1 MITALVKNADRM
13 MSSASVLEEGIE
25 LTFVDGCSGL
35 IPFNDLPEVSAGGGL
50 KDLEL
55 PTPYE
60 VILITAEGDRYE
72 IPWDFARHY
81 CDPTYR
87 PRIEAQA
94 RQARESLG
102 SRIRERRETAGL
114 TQAEL
119 SAHAGIGRVTLTRI
133 EKGEHSPRTET
144 LTAIARA
151 LGVEV
156 EDFDL
161 AASASKSMTH
171 NDMALGQFSGCGTA
185 CMAAAQTI
193 RPTAAGTLPHA
204 CHR

>member
-1 MITALVKNADRM
+1 MVTTLVKNADRM
-13 MSSASVLEEGIE
+13 MSSASVLDEGIE
-25 LTFVDGCSGL
+25 LTFVDRCSGM
-35 IPFNDLPEVSAGGGL
+35 IPFSDLPEVAAGGGL

-60 VILITAEGDRYE
+60 VILITAGGDRSE

-119 SAHAGIGRVTLTRI
+119 SSRAEIGRVTLTRI
-133 EKGEHSPRTET
+133 ETGEHSPRTET
-144 LTAIARA
+144 LMAIARA
-151 LGVEV
+151 LEVEV
-156 EDFDL
+156 EDL
-161 AASASKSMTH
+161 ILPAARRRQRA
-171 NDMALGQFSGCGTA
+171 
-185 CMAAAQTI
+185 
-193 RPTAAGTLPHA
+193 PAG
-204 CHR
+204 

>member
-1 MITALVKNADRM
+1 MITTLVANADRM
-13 MSSASVLEEGIE
+13 MSSASVLDEGIE

-35 IPFNDLPEVSAGGGL
+35 IPFTDLPEVLAGGGL

-60 VILITAEGDRYE
+60 VILITAGGDRSE

-102 SRIRERRETAGL
+102 GRIREYRESAGF

-119 SAHAGIGRVTLTRI
+119 SSRAGIGRVTLARI
-133 EKGEHSPRTET
+133 EAGEHSPRTET

-151 LGVEV
+151 LGAGV
-156 EDFDL
+156 EDL
-161 AASASKSMTH
+161 
-171 NDMALGQFSGCGTA
+171 
-185 CMAAAQTI
+185 I
-193 RPTAAGTLPHA
+193 LPPS
-204 CHR
+204 RRSQ

>member
-1 MITALVKNADRM
+1 MTTTLVKNADRM
-13 MSSASVLEEGIE
+13 MSSASVLDEGIE

-35 IPFNDLPEVSAGGGL
+35 IPFSDLPEVAASGL

-60 VILITAEGDRYE
+60 VILTTASGERSE

-94 RQARESLG
+94 RQARLSLG
-102 SRIRERRETAGL
+102 GRIRERRETAGL

-119 SAHAGIGRVTLTRI
+119 SSRAGIGRVTLTRI
-133 EKGEHSPRTET
+133 ETGEHSPRTET

-156 EDFDL
+156 EDL
-161 AASASKSMTH
+161 
-171 NDMALGQFSGCGTA
+171 
-185 CMAAAQTI
+185 I
-193 RPTAAGTLPHA
+193 LPPSRRHP
-204 CHR
+204 

>member
-1 MITALVKNADRM
+1 MATTLVKNADRM
-13 MSSASVLEEGIE
+13 MASASTLDEGIE

-35 IPFNDLPEVSAGGGL
+35 IPFGDLPEVANGGGFR
-50 KDLEL
+50 DLEL

-60 VILITAEGDRYE
+60 MILTTVSGERSE

-94 RQARESLG
+94 RQAREDLG
-102 SRIRERRETAGL
+102 SRIRKRRETAGW
-114 TQAEL
+114 TQMEL
-119 SAHAGIGRVTLTRI
+119 SSRAGIGRVTLARI

-151 LGVEV
+151 MGAEV
-156 EDFDL
+156 EDL
-161 AASASKSMTH
+161 
-171 NDMALGQFSGCGTA
+171 
-185 CMAAAQTI
+185 I
-193 RPTAAGTLPHA
+193 LPRSRRHP
-204 CHR
+204 

>member
-1 MITALVKNADRM
+1 MSPALPKNADRM
-13 MSSASVLEEGIE
+13 MSSASVLDGGIE

-35 IPFNDLPEVSAGGGL
+35 IPFGDLPEVAAGGGL

-60 VILITAEGDRYE
+60 AILITANGDQSE

-87 PRIEAQA
+87 PQIEAQA

-102 SRIRERRETAGL
+102 GRVRDFRETAGL

-119 SAHAGIGRVTLTRI
+119 SARGGDRQSDAH
-133 EKGEHSPRTET
+133 
-144 LTAIARA
+144 
-151 LGVEV
+151 
-156 EDFDL
+156 
-161 AASASKSMTH
+161 
-171 NDMALGQFSGCGTA
+171 
-185 CMAAAQTI
+185 
-193 RPTAAGTLPHA
+193 PH
-204 CHR
+204 

>member
-1 MITALVKNADRM
+1 MTTTLVKNAERM
-13 MSSASVLEEGIE
+13 MASASVLDEGIE

-35 IPFNDLPEVSAGGGL
+35 IPFGDLPEVAEGGGL
-50 KDLEL
+50 KELEL

-60 VILITAEGDRYE
+60 MILITVGGDRSE
-72 IPWDFARHY
+72 VPWDFARHY

-102 SRIRERRETAGL
+102 GRIRERREAAGL

-119 SAHAGIGRVTLTRI
+119 SSRAGIGRVTLTRV

-144 LTAIARA
+144 LTAIARV
-151 LGVEV
+151 LRVEV
-156 EDFDL
+156 EDL
-161 AASASKSMTH
+161 
-171 NDMALGQFSGCGTA
+171 
-185 CMAAAQTI
+185 I
-193 RPTAAGTLPHA
+193 LPSS
-204 CHR
+204 RRNP

>member
-1 MITALVKNADRM
+1 MATTLVKNADRM
-13 MSSASVLEEGIE
+13 MASASALDEGVE

-35 IPFNDLPEVSAGGGL
+35 IPFSDLPEVAEGDGL

-60 VILITAEGDRYE
+60 MILITVSGERSE
-72 IPWDFARHY
+72 VPWDFARHY

-102 SRIRERRETAGL
+102 GRIRERRETAGV

-119 SAHAGIGRVTLTRI
+119 SSRAGIGRVTLTRI

-156 EDFDL
+156 EDL
-161 AASASKSMTH
+161 M
-171 NDMALGQFSGCGTA
+171 
-185 CMAAAQTI
+185 
-193 RPTAAGTLPHA
+193 LPPA
-204 CHR
+204 RRNP

>member
-1 MITALVKNADRM
+1 MATTLVTNADRM
-13 MSSASVLEEGIE
+13 MASASALDGGIE

-35 IPFNDLPEVSAGGGL
+35 IPFSDLPEVSEGGGL

-60 VILITAEGDRYE
+60 MILITVRGDRSE

-87 PRIEAQA
+87 PRMEAQA

-102 SRIRERRETAGL
+102 GRIRGHRAAAGL

-119 SAHAGIGRVTLTRI
+119 SSRAGIGRVTLTRI
-133 EKGEHSPRTET
+133 EQEEHSPRTET

-151 LGVEV
+151 LKVKV
-156 EDFDL
+156 EDL
-161 AASASKSMTH
+161 
-171 NDMALGQFSGCGTA
+171 
-185 CMAAAQTI
+185 I
-193 RPTAAGTLPHA
+193 LPPD
-204 CHR
+204 RRNP

>member
-1 MITALVKNADRM
+1 MAMTLVKNADRM
-13 MSSASVLEEGIE
+13 MSSASMLDEGIE

-35 IPFNDLPEVSAGGGL
+35 IPFSDLPEISEDGGL
-50 KDLEL
+50 KELEL

-60 VILITAEGDRYE
+60 MILITVSGERSE
-72 IPWDFARHY
+72 VPWDFARHY

-102 SRIRERRETAGL
+102 GRIRERREAVGL

-119 SAHAGIGRVTLTRI
+119 SSRAGIGRVTLTRI

-144 LTAIARA
+144 LTAVART
-151 LGVEV
+151 LGAEV
-156 EDFDL
+156 EDL
-161 AASASKSMTH
+161 ILPASRR
-171 NDMALGQFSGCGTA
+171 N
-185 CMAAAQTI
+185 
-193 RPTAAGTLPHA
+193 P
-204 CHR
+204 

>member
-1 MITALVKNADRM
+1 MAMTLVKDADRM
-13 MSSASVLEEGIE
+13 MASASVLDGGIE

-35 IPFNDLPEVSAGGGL
+35 IPFSDLPEVAEGGGL

-55 PTPYE
+55 PTPHE
-60 VILITAEGDRYE
+60 VILITVRGAHSE

-87 PRIEAQA
+87 PQIEAQA

-102 SRIRERRETAGL
+102 GRIRERRETVGL

-119 SAHAGIGRVTLTRI
+119 SSRAGIGRVTLTRI

-156 EDFDL
+156 QDL
-161 AASASKSMTH
+161 I
-171 NDMALGQFSGCGTA
+171 LP
-185 CMAAAQTI
+185 
-193 RPTAAGTLPHA
+193 PTRRNP
-204 CHR
+204 

>member
-1 MITALVKNADRM
+1 MATTLVKNADRM
-13 MSSASVLEEGIE
+13 MASASALDEGIE

-35 IPFNDLPEVSAGGGL
+35 IPFSDLPEISEGGGL
-50 KDLEL
+50 KNLEL

-60 VILITAEGDRYE
+60 IVLTTVRGDQSE

-94 RQARESLG
+94 RQARASLG
-102 SRIRERRETAGL
+102 GRIRERREAAGL

-119 SAHAGIGRVTLTRI
+119 ATRAGIGRVTLTRI
-133 EKGEHSPRTET
+133 ERGEHSPRTET

-151 LGVEV
+151 LGAEV
-156 EDFDL
+156 EDL
-161 AASASKSMTH
+161 
-171 NDMALGQFSGCGTA
+171 
-185 CMAAAQTI
+185 I
-193 RPTAAGTLPHA
+193 LPPS
-204 CHR
+204 RRKP

>member
-1 MITALVKNADRM
+1 MTTTLVKNADRM
-13 MSSASVLEEGIE
+13 MSSASVLDEGIE

-35 IPFNDLPEVSAGGGL
+35 IPFSDLPEVAEGGGL

-60 VILITAEGDRYE
+60 VILITAGGDRSE

-102 SRIRERRETAGL
+102 SRIREYRETAGL

-119 SAHAGIGRVTLTRI
+119 SSRAGIGRVTLTRI
-133 EKGEHSPRTET
+133 ETGEHSPRTET

-156 EDFDL
+156 EDL
-161 AASASKSMTH
+161 
-171 NDMALGQFSGCGTA
+171 
-185 CMAAAQTI
+185 I
-193 RPTAAGTLPHA
+193 LPEA
-204 CHR
+204 RRNP

>member
-1 MITALVKNADRM
+1 MITTLVKNADRM
-13 MSSASVLEEGIE
+13 MSSASALDEGIE

-35 IPFNDLPEVSAGGGL
+35 IPFSDLPEVSAGGGL
-50 KDLEL
+50 KNLEL

-60 VILITAEGDRYE
+60 VVLITVKGDRSE

-102 SRIRERRETAGL
+102 GRIRDFRETAGL

-119 SAHAGIGRVTLTRI
+119 SSRAGIGRVTLTRI

-151 LGVEV
+151 LGVDV
-156 EDFDL
+156 EDL
-161 AASASKSMTH
+161 
-171 NDMALGQFSGCGTA
+171 
-185 CMAAAQTI
+185 I
-193 RPTAAGTLPHA
+193 LP
-204 CHR
+204 RSRRSR

>member
-1 MITALVKNADRM
+1 MATTLVKNAERM
-13 MSSASVLEEGIE
+13 MSSASVLEDGIE

-35 IPFNDLPEVSAGGGL
+35 IPFGDLPEISEGGGL

-60 VILITAEGDRYE
+60 LVLTTVRGDQSE

-87 PRIEAQA
+87 PLIEAQA

-102 SRIRERRETAGL
+102 GRIRERREAAGL

-119 SAHAGIGRVTLTRI
+119 SFRAGVGRVTLTRI

-151 LGVEV
+151 LEVEV
-156 EDFDL
+156 ADL
-161 AASASKSMTH
+161 ILPAARR
-171 NDMALGQFSGCGTA
+171 N
-185 CMAAAQTI
+185 
-193 RPTAAGTLPHA
+193 R
-204 CHR
+204 

>member
-1 MITALVKNADRM
+1 MVTTLVKNADRM

-25 LTFVDGCSGL
+25 LTFVDRCSGL
-35 IPFNDLPEVSAGGGL
+35 IPFGDLPEVAAGGGL

-60 VILITAEGDRYE
+60 MILITAVGDRSE

-102 SRIRERRETAGL
+102 GRIRDFRETASL

-119 SAHAGIGRVTLTRI
+119 STRAGIGRVTLTRV

-156 EDFDL
+156 EDL
-161 AASASKSMTH
+161 
-171 NDMALGQFSGCGTA
+171 
-185 CMAAAQTI
+185 I
-193 RPTAAGTLPHA
+193 LPA
-204 CHR
+204 DRRNP

>member
-1 MITALVKNADRM
+1 MATTLVKNADRM
-13 MSSASVLEEGIE
+13 MASASALDEGVE

-35 IPFNDLPEVSAGGGL
+35 IPFSDLPEVAEGGGL

-60 VILITAEGDRYE
+60 MILITVRGDRSE
-72 IPWDFARHY
+72 VPWDFARHY

-87 PRIEAQA
+87 PQIEAQA
-94 RQARESLG
+94 KQARESLG
-102 SRIRERRETAGL
+102 GRIRECREAAGL
-114 TQAEL
+114 TQAQL
-119 SAHAGIGRVTLTRI
+119 SSRAGVGRVTLTRI

-156 EDFDL
+156 QDL
-161 AASASKSMTH
+161 
-171 NDMALGQFSGCGTA
+171 
-185 CMAAAQTI
+185 I
-193 RPTAAGTLPHA
+193 LPPS
-204 CHR
+204 RRNP

>member
-1 MITALVKNADRM
+1 MITTLVKNADRM
-13 MSSASVLEEGIE
+13 MSSASALDEGIE

-35 IPFNDLPEVSAGGGL
+35 IPFSDLPEVSAGGGL
-50 KDLEL
+50 KNLEL

-60 VILITAEGDRYE
+60 VILITARGDRSE

-102 SRIRERRETAGL
+102 GRIRERREAGSL

-119 SAHAGIGRVTLTRI
+119 SSRAGIGRVTLTRI

-151 LGVEV
+151 LEVEV
-156 EDFDL
+156 EDL
-161 AASASKSMTH
+161 
-171 NDMALGQFSGCGTA
+171 
-185 CMAAAQTI
+185 I
-193 RPTAAGTLPHA
+193 LPPS
-204 CHR
+204 RRNR

>member
-1 MITALVKNADRM
+1 MATTLVTNADRM
-13 MSSASVLEEGIE
+13 MSSASVLDDGIE
-25 LTFVDGCSGL
+25 LTFVDGCSDL
-35 IPFNDLPEVSAGGGL
+35 IPFSDLPEVAEGGGL

-60 VILITAEGDRYE
+60 MILITVRGDQSE

-87 PRIEAQA
+87 PRIETQA

-102 SRIRERRETAGL
+102 GRIRERREAAGL
-114 TQAEL
+114 THAEL
-119 SAHAGIGRVTLTRI
+119 ATRAGIGRVTLTRI

-151 LGVEV
+151 LSVEV
-156 EDFDL
+156 EDL
-161 AASASKSMTH
+161 
-171 NDMALGQFSGCGTA
+171 
-185 CMAAAQTI
+185 I
-193 RPTAAGTLPHA
+193 LPPS
-204 CHR
+204 RRNP

>member
-1 MITALVKNADRM
+1 MAMTLVKNADRM
-13 MSSASVLEEGIE
+13 MSSASTLDEGIE

-35 IPFNDLPEVSAGGGL
+35 IPFSDLPEISEGGGL
-50 KDLEL
+50 KELEL

-60 VILITAEGDRYE
+60 MILITVNGGQSE

-94 RQARESLG
+94 RQSRESLG
-102 SRIRERRETAGL
+102 GRIRERREAAGL

-119 SAHAGIGRVTLTRI
+119 SSRAGVGRVTLTRI

-144 LTAIARA
+144 LTAITRA

-156 EDFDL
+156 EDL
-161 AASASKSMTH
+161 ILPASRR
-171 NDMALGQFSGCGTA
+171 N
-185 CMAAAQTI
+185 
-193 RPTAAGTLPHA
+193 P
-204 CHR
+204 